1 MAHPHRAS
9 PMPQML
15 TIAQGHHDQRS
26 RRARV
31 QNVRTP
37 FGIRERGLTAGRRY
51 PLRVRR
57 TVQARGR
64 LLARGPTRRP
74 PFWIVVV
81 VMCVPIGSRGE
92 SEERHR

>member
-9 PMPQML
+9 PIPQML

-37 FGIRERGLTAGRRY
+37 FGSRERGLTVGRRY
-51 PLRVRR
+51 PRRVRR
-57 TVQARGR
+57 AVQAPGR
-64 LLARGPTRRP
+64 LLARGPTRRL
-74 PFWIVVV
+74 PFWVVVV
-81 VMCVPIGSRGE
+81 VMCVPYCSRGE
-92 SEERHR
+92 SEDRHR